1 MIAAIT
7 TRITKEANYFELRDS
22 ISHDLL
28 DNVHK
33 HKYFPLLITNSNI
46 SPEKFYQKFK
56 FDILIL
62 SGGDDL
68 VFKKKIIYL

>member
-28 DNVHK
+28 ENISK
-33 HKYFPLLITNSNI
+33 HKYLPLLVSNSHI
-46 SPEKFYQKFK
+46 SPEKFYQNFK

-68 VFKKKIIYL
+68 IFKQKSSV